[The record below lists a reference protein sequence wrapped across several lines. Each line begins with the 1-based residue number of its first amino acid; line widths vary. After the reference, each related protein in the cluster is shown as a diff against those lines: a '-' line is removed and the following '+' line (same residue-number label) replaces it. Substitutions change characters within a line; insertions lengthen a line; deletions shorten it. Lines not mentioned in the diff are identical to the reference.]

1 MLLCMILSCMLKLFI
16 HNVPLLTLFNK
27 NSILVSHIRP
37 GINLLISLLT
47 EATGL
52 ASFCV
57 YSLRLSSCSCGKY
70 AFLEASGSI
79 GTTMRCIGHCV

>member
-1 MLLCMILSCMLKLFI
+1 MLLFMILSSMLNLFI
-16 HNVPLLTLFNK
+16 HNVPLLTLFNT
-27 NSILVSHIRP
+27 NSILVSYIRP

-57 YSLRLSSCSCGKY
+57 YSLRLSSCSSGKY
-70 AFLEASGSI
+70 AFLEAGGSI
-79 GTTMRCIGHCV
+79 DTSMRCIGHCI